1 MPGVPLMP
9 HFLCV
14 QQKAG
19 YMRTRRWS
27 LAAAAVGVL
36 LIVAA
41 FVVSFV
47 VTPALDKLPADT
59 DRTVTMRGTMQT
71 PNPSD
76 SSAMATQP
84 IELERTVKVDK
95 VDGNNALVAMTTRT
109 FAVPRGKAQK
119 PLSET
124 VQRFGIDRKTYGQ
137 ASAPGEAEVT
147 DQKGASVFAF
157 APGPSREDATL
168 YDSTLAKVVSLKFS
182 GTKEIS
188 GRKMLTFKTANTG
201 RLGDEA
207 MAKRLR
213 AALGQQFGT
222 DGTSAPAVALEKLG
236 MPDAA
241 LKSFGKS
248 VPVSL
253 VVASDATIEV
263 DAERGNFVALEQ
275 NMTVS
280 AAIGDPSAP
289 LVRTPLQILSLVSTD
304 ATVADGIAAIE
315 DGESK
320 LSLVRLWI
328 PLALGILGLVLIA
341 VGAVLWRRGGVAGG
355 GAADQAVP
363 TGAAVSGAERV
374 GSLSD

>member
-1 MPGVPLMP
+1 MSSV
-9 HFLCV
+9 FNR
-14 QQKAG
+14 KRE

-27 LAAAAVGVL
+27 IAAATVGVL
-36 LIVAA
+36 LVVAA
-41 FVVSFV
+41 FVISFM

-59 DRTVTMRGTMQT
+59 DRTATMSGTMQT

-76 SSAMATQP
+76 SSAMVSQS

-95 VDGNNALVAMTTRT
+95 VVGDDALVGMTTRT
-109 FAVPRGKAQK
+109 FTVPRGEGEK

-124 VQRFGIDRKTYGQ
+124 ALRFGIDRKTYGQ
-137 ASAPGEAEVT
+137 ASPPGGAEVT

-157 APGPSREDATL
+157 APHPSHDDATL
-168 YDSTLAKVVSLKFS
+168 YDSTLAKAVSLKFS

-188 GRKMLTFKTANTG
+188 GRKMLTFKTANAG
-201 RLGDEA
+201 RVGDEA
-207 MAKRLR
+207 MAARLR
-213 AALGQQFGT
+213 AALGKKFGT
-222 DGTSAPAVALEKLG
+222 DGTSVPAAVLEKQG
-236 MPDAA
+236 MPAAA
-241 LKSFGKS
+241 LKSFGQS

-253 VVASDATIEV
+253 VVASDATIDV
-263 DAERGNFVALEQ
+263 DAERGNFVSLEQ

-280 AAIGDPSAP
+280 AAIGDPSRP
-289 LVRTPLQILSLVSTD
+289 LVRTPVQILNLTSTE

-328 PLALGILGLVLIA
+328 PLALGLLGLILVA
-341 VGAVLWRRGGVAGG
+341 VGALLWRRGGAVGAGSG
-355 GAADQAVP
+355 DRGPASAGASESA
-363 TGAAVSGAERV
+363 AERV